1 MKRIFAI
8 LLLLSLL
15 FASSCSDGG
24 EGTGDPVASHT
35 ASVTETAGMPST
47 DGDATLS
54 TDGPATESSLSSS
67 SASSGTS
74 DSSSDSSSDSGTV
87 TDSHTTDSSSSSVS
101 TDTSNQGTVPEV
113 SELEVFAGGVGVTE
127 RLSGNLVATSV
138 CTLRN
143 LPVGNAVQRFSV
155 VELNGDIYIFTTQ
168 RSGTTTYLSRCRYN
182 PKNKIAVCLDSIT
195 LTGYGHGESLEVR
208 VRDGKFYVYVASRA
222 NPVNDYA
229 WGTEVTRFVYRQGK
243 QTEIKTLTDFQCAT
257 ATGAPVHEG
266 ATAYR
271 VNFSFNE
278 ESDRF
283 LIYSRCDTN
292 GSGSIS
298 HYFTSFRLSELDRLL
313 DNAKGTLSFKDCTSA
328 FLAHHGKVSYKN
340 FCPHGSFQGMD
351 VCADGTT
358 VYISGGAEG
367 QQPQVYRIHLTDTSI
382 VSDEL
387 CNITEVYANRIGMDK
402 EYITQLNILPEIE
415 SFQQF
420 NGRFYVSFNPGSGL
434 KKNSTEIFVLSL
446 KN

>member
-1 MKRIFAI
+1 MSKRIFAF
-8 LLLLSLL
+8 LLLLCML
-15 FASSCSDGG
+15 FAVSCSDNGG
-24 EGTGDPVASHT
+24 AAPD
-35 ASVTETAGMPST
+35 
-47 DGDATLS
+47 
-54 TDGPATESSLSSS
+54 
-67 SASSGTS
+67 S
-74 DSSSDSSSDSGTV
+74 DSSSVTSSATEETGTSSSDEDPILPTDDATSEPSSSEMTSSEATSSATADSGTV

-222 NPVNDYA
+222 NPANDYA

-402 EYITQLNILPEIE
+402 EYITHLNILPEIE